1 MRPSWDEFFMR
12 KALLTA
18 ERATCS
24 RLKVG
29 AVIVQGKHEVAS
41 GYNGS
46 ASGEEHCYEVGCLM
60 KNGHCIR
67 TIHSEQNALL
77 QCAKLGVSA
86 EGSTLY
92 VTHFPCLHC
101 AKSIVTVGVKEVV
114 WLNDYKNDEYAL
126 HLFQQ
131 AGVKLRKVEL

>member
-1 MRPSWDEFFMR
+1 MRPSWNEFFMR

-29 AVIVQGKHEVAS
+29 AVIVQGKHEIAS

-46 ASGEEHCYEVGCLM
+46 ASGEVHCIDEGCLM
-60 KNGHCIR
+60 KNGHCVR

-86 EGSTLY
+86 QGATLY

-101 AKSIVTVGVKEVV
+101 AKSIVTAGIKEIVY
-114 WLNDYKNDEYAL
+114 LNDYKNDEYAL